1 MHLSLYRDTFSKNT
15 LVRLL
20 KRNSHWVDHP
30 MRFLRHNTSRAFALW
45 KWNMESF
52 LQYGMIE
59 GPVLSAT
66 SWNHNPFIITPGNT
80 KWMTYVMNSDVMEDF
95 EFIIVDP
102 THRSETILDWFP
114 TAEPYT
120 EDVHYDVEN
129 MGTKQRLVLRGINT
143 GLSYQKLENDLIDDA
158 DLVHQQ
164 YIELLSNKPDL
175 QFEYK
180 GKIYRHTDLVEPKE
194 KVLYN
199 VTTASEAIN
208 IWLDHIEVPRN

>member
-1 MHLSLYRDTFSKNT
+1 
-15 LVRLL
+15 
-20 KRNSHWVDHP
+20 
-30 MRFLRHNTSRAFALW
+30 
-45 KWNMESF
+45 MESF

-180 GKIYRHTDLVEPKE
+180 GKIYRQTDLVEPKE

-208 IWLDHIEVPRN
+208 RW